1 MRLHTR
7 EILML
12 KFDTVS
18 ERLKIARLSAGFQ
31 SAKTFCDKN
40 NIPISTY
47 YHHETG
53 IRNISVKL
61 AKKYSEI
68 LNLNL
73 NWLLSGEGE
82 PFSETQNS
90 KILTSQE
97 FFTIASK
104 NNINKSHENTNH
116 TLLNENNIDSEK
128 ISVYPHLFFKI
139 ILSIIDYVKNNNLNI
154 PEKKLSTYSA
164 EIYKEI
170 ILSDSDTKNQYMM
183 ISIAVKMFFKNK
195 HGN

>member
-1 MRLHTR
+1 
-7 EILML
+7 ML